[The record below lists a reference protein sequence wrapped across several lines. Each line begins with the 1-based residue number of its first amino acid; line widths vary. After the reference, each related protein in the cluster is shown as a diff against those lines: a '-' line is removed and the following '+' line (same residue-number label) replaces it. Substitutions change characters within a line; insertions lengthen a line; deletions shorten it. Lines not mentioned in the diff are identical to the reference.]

1 MLFRS
6 MREEGSG
13 RDMDAVEME
22 TSASVG
28 ITLEETDK
36 LSVDHAISYY
46 QLNQQ
51 VLIAL
56 PDKSMA

>member
-1 MLFRS
+1 